1 MTDTD
6 NAPPGRVLT
15 SYVGHQQELILEI
28 RAPDIKVVTQ
38 IVRNYN
44 LYNFKVSFFQ
54 ICDEIE
60 LDDHVKYA
68 IES

>member
-15 SYVGHQQELILEI
+15 SYVGHQQELIWEI

-38 IVRNYN
+38 IVRNYSFN
-44 LYNFKVSFFQ
+44 VSFFQ

>member
-15 SYVGHQQELILEI
+15 SYVGHQQELIWEI

-38 IVRNYN
+38 IVRNQ
-44 LYNFKVSFFQ
+44 NFKVSFFQ